1 MVTLESDTIRY
12 FMSEMHSV
20 LFFFKRVVFLDNW
33 RRNYRVRRAPSTR
46 YDSFATSVND
56 ANSNARGEK
65 EKKDICGRKT
75 WPGYSQ

>member
-1 MVTLESDTIRY
+1 M
-12 FMSEMHSV
+12 
-20 LFFFKRVVFLDNW
+20 
-33 RRNYRVRRAPSTR
+33 RRAPSTR

-75 WPGYSQ
+75 